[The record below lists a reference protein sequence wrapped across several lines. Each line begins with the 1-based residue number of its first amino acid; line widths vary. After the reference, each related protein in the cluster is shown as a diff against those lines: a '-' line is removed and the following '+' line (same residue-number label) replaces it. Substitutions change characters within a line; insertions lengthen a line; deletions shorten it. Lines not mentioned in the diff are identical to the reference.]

1 MRRVAVINQKGGVGK
16 TTTTANL
23 GAAVAAA
30 GSRVLLI
37 DLDPQAHLTL
47 HFGNELARTESSIYD
62 VLTDNQPVDA
72 VVRNVGERIALL
84 PAHIDLASAEAE
96 LVSVPGREVILKQAL
111 EQSRIEFDVLL
122 IDCPPSL
129 GTLTINA
136 LVACTEVLI
145 PLQAHFLALQGLSR
159 LLDTVSLVQARIN
172 PELRIAGIALCMHEA
187 STRLATEVVEDLTGF
202 LKSARNT
209 PVPWSNAVVYNS
221 FVRRNIKLAE
231 ASSYGQTVFTYA
243 PRSNGALDYADLA
256 HEIFGLQ
263 ATTEADQPTETEDV
277 NGAEDE
283 RSAVAAVVPAGASSP
298 ATDSPPPE
306 PEPSACAAEVEA
318 DSVAQSA

>member
-1 MRRVAVINQKGGVGK
+1 MRRIAVINQKGGVGK

-30 GSRVLLI
+30 GRRVLLI

-47 HFGNELARTESSIYD
+47 HFGAELTRAEASVYE
-62 VLTDNQPVDA
+62 VLTNNQPLDE

-111 EQSRIEFDVLL
+111 EQARTDSDVLL

-136 LVACTEVLI
+136 LVACSEVLI

-172 PELRIAGIALCMHEA
+172 PQLRVGGIALCMHEA
-187 STRLATEVVEDLTGF
+187 STRLAAEVVEDLKGF
-202 LKSARNT
+202 LASARTT
-209 PVPWSNAVVYNS
+209 PVPWADAVVYDS

-256 HEIFGLQ
+256 HEIFGLGAVGENSAQ
-263 ATTEADQPTETEDV
+263 VSTEGKPPGPEDPGHPAVSAD
-277 NGAEDE
+277 
-283 RSAVAAVVPAGASSP
+283 
-298 ATDSPPPE
+298 PPE
-306 PEPSACAAEVEA
+306 PAPAAPVCTAEVAA
-318 DSVAQSA
+318 DSVAPPA

>member
-1 MRRVAVINQKGGVGK
+1 MRRIAVINQKGGVGK
-16 TTTTANL
+16 TTTTASL

-30 GSRVLLI
+30 GRRVLLI

-47 HFGNELARTESSIYD
+47 HFGTELSRTESSIYD
-62 VLTDNQPVDA
+62 VLTNSLPVDE
-72 VVRNVGERIALL
+72 VVRDVGECIALL

-111 EQSRIEFDVLL
+111 EQAGTEFEVLL

-136 LVACTEVLI
+136 LVACNEVLI

-187 STRLATEVVEDLTGF
+187 STRLATEVVEDLKGF
-202 LKSARNT
+202 LNSARGT
-209 PVPWSNAVVYNS
+209 PVPWADAVVYSS

-263 ATTEADQPTETEDV
+263 ATAEAQPPAAEQANSTE
-277 NGAEDE
+277 EDE
-283 RSAVAAVVPAGASSP
+283 AETVTAVVPAPEPPP
-298 ATDSPPPE
+298 ATDSSPPA
-306 PEPSACAAEVEA
+306 PEPSTCSAEIET